1 MPSEESVMFRL
12 FLCLVLA
19 PCSGSAEPAEPE
31 AMGISHGIRGGNV
44 SRVLGG
50 CELGLV
56 NCGGCQCVEPSTC
69 RWCHGMDGTSPVA
82 TQPASSCGVG
92 KVNCGICRCT
102 TRSSCATCDGQGGP
116 AAVISAAAPIAPIAP
131 LIQLQLVQLI
141 FLGLPL
147 FT

>member
-1 MPSEESVMFRL
+1 MFRMFRL
-12 FLCLVLA
+12 FLCFVLA
-19 PCSGSAEPAEPE
+19 LCSSAEPE
-31 AMGISHGIRGGNV
+31 AGISHGISHGIRGAGNGNV

>member
-1 MPSEESVMFRL
+1 M
-12 FLCLVLA
+12 FLCLVAL
-19 PCSGSAEPAEPE
+19 CSTASAEPE
-31 AMGISHGIRGGNV
+31 AMGIAIGLRGAFPGNV
-44 SRVLGG
+44 SSRVLGG

-69 RWCHGMDGTSPVA
+69 RWCHGMGGTSPVSPVA
-82 TQPASSCGVG
+82 AQPDQPDQPAACGIG

-102 TRSSCATCDGQGGP
+102 TRSACATCDGQGGP
-116 AAVISAAAPIAPIAP
+116 AAVISSAAP
-131 LIQLQLVQLI
+131 LQLMQLI